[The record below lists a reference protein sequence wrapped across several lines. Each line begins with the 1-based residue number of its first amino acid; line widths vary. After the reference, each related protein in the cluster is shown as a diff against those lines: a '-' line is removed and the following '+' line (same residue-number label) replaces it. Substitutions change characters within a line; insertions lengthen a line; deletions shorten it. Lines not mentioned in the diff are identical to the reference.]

1 MEQSQNLTHL
11 EARVLAAIERHIR
24 SEGVAPTIAELAA
37 NLRLKSKGTVHR
49 YVQSLIAKG
58 KLERHG
64 NGWRGLRI
72 VGLTMPDPPS
82 NVQFLH
88 NSEPP
93 TNINAKSNANSVGQ
107 SASQV
112 NASDSVAVIAPASN
126 VSGPV
131 ALPAA
136 LSAVLKNSHGASQ
149 QSADLDNFSVSD
161 SKAGKASSDQWANL
175 RIPLLGRI
183 AAGQPIEAIEDANY
197 LDLAA
202 FFIGPDRYAL
212 RVSGDS
218 MMDVGILDGD
228 TVILRKQDTARS
240 GDIVVALIDHQEA
253 TLKRLGAVED
263 GMVEL
268 IPENSAMN
276 TMRYATSRVS
286 FQGVLVGQLRSY

>member
-1 MEQSQNLTHL
+1 MESSNPLTHL

-24 SEGVAPTIAELAA
+24 AEGVAPTIAELAG

-58 KLERHG
+58 RLERHG

-72 VGLTMPDPPS
+72 VGLSMPEPSS
-82 NVQFLH
+82 NVQRL
-88 NSEPP
+88 P
-93 TNINAKSNANSVGQ
+93 
-107 SASQV
+107 
-112 NASDSVAVIAPASN
+112 APFRAGSLTHLKPESN
-126 VSGPV
+126 VEKPMSLPV
-131 ALPAA
+131 EL
-136 LSAVLKNSHGASQ
+136 
-149 QSADLDNFSVSD
+149 LDNSD
-161 SKAGKASSDQWANL
+161 AAT

-212 RVSGDS
+212 RVTGES

-228 TVILRKQDTARS
+228 TVILRKQDTATP
-240 GDIVVALIDHQEA
+240 GDIVVALIDGQEA
-253 TLKRLGAVED
+253 TLKRLGQTVD
-263 GMVEL
+263 GVVEL
-268 IPENSAMN
+268 IPENSTMA
-276 TMRYATSRVS
+276 TMRYDARRVS

>member
-1 MEQSQNLTHL
+1 MESSNPLTHL

-24 SEGVAPTIAELAA
+24 AEGVAPTIAELAG

-58 KLERHG
+58 RLERHG

-72 VGLTMPDPPS
+72 VGLAMPERPS
-82 NVQFLH
+82 NVQR
-88 NSEPP
+88 
-93 TNINAKSNANSVGQ
+93 
-107 SASQV
+107 
-112 NASDSVAVIAPASN
+112 
-126 VSGPV
+126 
-131 ALPAA
+131 LPAPRRA
-136 LSAVLKNSHGASQ
+136 GSLTHLVPESNISQ
-149 QSADLDNFSVSD
+149 PMDLPAEPSEQTTGDF
-161 SKAGKASSDQWANL
+161 

-218 MMDVGILDGD
+218 MVDIGILDGD
-228 TVILRKQDTARS
+228 TVILRKQDTAET
-240 GDIVVALIDHQEA
+240 GDIVVALIDGQEA
-253 TLKRLGAVED
+253 TLKRLGKMHSGA
-263 GMVEL
+263 VEL
-268 IPENSAMN
+268 IPENSAMSV
-276 TMRYATSRVS
+276 MRYDASRVS

>member
-1 MEQSQNLTHL
+1 MDTSQSLTHL

-24 SEGVAPTIAELAA
+24 AEGVAPTIAELAS

-72 VGLTMPDPPS
+72 VGLAMPK
-82 NVQFLH
+82 Q
-88 NSEPP
+88 
-93 TNINAKSNANSVGQ
+93 
-107 SASQV
+107 
-112 NASDSVAVIAPASN
+112 ASN
-126 VSGPV
+126 VKQLPSLPSRSDRPAKVTRLKVDSNVSHPV
-131 ALPAA
+131 TLPAE
-136 LSAVLKNSHGASQ
+136 LSAALREK
-149 QSADLDNFSVSD
+149 SVDKSD
-161 SKAGKASSDQWANL
+161 SPADSNGLSNL

-212 RVSGDS
+212 RVSGES
-218 MMDVGILDGD
+218 MIDAGILDGD
-228 TVILRKQDTARS
+228 TVILRKQSTARP
-240 GDIVVALIDHQEA
+240 GDIVVALIDSQEA
-253 TLKRLGAVED
+253 TLKRLGHVKD
-263 GMVEL
+263 GIVEL
-268 IPENSAMN
+268 IPENSSMK
-276 TMRYATSRVS
+276 TMHYAAERVS